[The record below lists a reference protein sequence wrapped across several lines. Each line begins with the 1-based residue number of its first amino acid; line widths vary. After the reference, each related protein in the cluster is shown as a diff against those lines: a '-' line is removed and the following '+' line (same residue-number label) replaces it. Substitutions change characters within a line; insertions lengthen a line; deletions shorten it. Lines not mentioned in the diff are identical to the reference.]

1 MKKLLSIIALL
12 MAFAAA
18 GFAADKTVYLKPT
31 ADWLSGARFAV
42 HMFGSSDGE
51 TSWADVNTL
60 ATNETDIYKVVIPEK
75 FTKIIFCRMNG
86 ATTENNWGNR
96 WNQTQDITLTSDKD
110 LYTITGWDTCD
121 EGSTYTLATISS
133 VSLTGDLDLALADG
147 EEKVLDLSSTL
158 LNKNFKLKVN
168 NTEIGT
174 NQLTLVDAGGLVTL
188 GTNDGDNFTLKNNTS
203 GYKTYTVK
211 AKWAPSSNAAKN
223 WTLTIAGQ
231 DARVLNYAIVG
242 DWTTDGEGWDN
253 DQPMTKD
260 SENPSI
266 YTLTINDF
274 PVAFEAGQTKKTYYY
289 KLRTNG
295 IWGLYDLPNGNEN
308 KSKEFTE
315 EGTYTLVF
323 TANVSEHTLD
333 MTATKKF
340 ILPGTTIYTSSTPTT
355 VDWGSPITISYA
367 TLTEANAKIGDRIH
381 VRVDGVTEGAQ
392 VRAQSNWTALESGIG
407 VNGESQEV
415 SFILTGDMMTR
426 IKANGLQ
433 ICGTGYSTSQV
444 TLETTSYSGSEKSI
458 WIGNAES
465 NFGIDWMHFANANVK
480 AGDVLRVT
488 ATKHES
494 SSSGYWLELAPGGN
508 WGENLIRSDANDE
521 IHYYFITLTT
531 KSIEQVTKEWSSSTI
546 NHGGYTITQVELVPM
561 TGYYVVNNEN
571 TWTTVAEMTKD
582 EGEYTTVLKNM
593 ADKYFVIFPNNALS
607 DEATAIHNWNKAIRP
622 TVESGNFN
630 VNYWINYQ
638 STTTNTNNGAVWH
651 VADNNTADLTLTF
664 KPDLSENNYTITAS
678 ETIVISDAG
687 YRTYSKAQN
696 YKVADG
702 TSVYYVKEVGESIKL
717 TAAESNILPGTGTE
731 NKAGRGIILKGKGKV
746 VITPTDPEVE
756 LAALED
762 NMLVGT
768 GDWDYDL
775 SGYDNDYTCFI
786 LAIGDN
792 GVGFYNATGTVGAHK
807 AFLPILT
814 STLSTT
820 AREFLGFEE
829 GNTTSIDVRSKMEDG
844 RGDVYNLNGQ
854 RVAQP
859 TKGLYIVN
867 GRKVVI
873 K

>member
-18 GFAADKTVYLKPT
+18 GFADDKTVYLDGNGVWNDGRFALEMKDANNVASWTDFILVPGETKIYMATVTADITSIKICRMNSNYTDNNEGNIWNYKGWYTSFENNALFTITSWDNGDTGCTISTYTIANTPTVLLKADWNNWEGDPLTLGTPAQVDLSSATTAQGFKLYVNDTWLGYDNVTLAGADGLVSKDSEGNMILSYSLFGYGKYAIT
-31 ADWLSGARFAV
+31 ADWTPN
-42 HMFGSSDGE
+42 SS
-51 TSWADVNTL
+51 
-60 ATNETDIYKVVIPEK
+60 
-75 FTKIIFCRMNG
+75 
-86 ATTENNWGNR
+86 
-96 WNQTQDITLTSDKD
+96 QTQGWTVTV
-110 LYTITGWDTCD
+110 TGTK
-121 EGSTYTLATISS
+121 YR
-133 VSLTGDLDLALADG
+133 
-147 EEKVLDLSSTL
+147 
-158 LNKNFKLKVN
+158 
-168 NTEIGT
+168 
-174 NQLTLVDAGGLVTL
+174 
-188 GTNDGDNFTLKNNTS
+188 DNIP
-203 GYKTYTVK
+203 G
-211 AKWAPSSNAAKN
+211 
-223 WTLTIAGQ
+223 
-231 DARVLNYAIVG
+231 IVG
-242 DWTTDGEGWDN
+242 DWTSEGSGWSN
-253 DQPMTKD
+253 DQQMTRD
-260 SENPSI
+260 ESNPNI
-266 YTLTINDF
+266 FTLTVDDF
-274 PVAFEAGQTKKTYYY
+274 EVTTANSTWSY
-289 KLRTNG
+289 KLRTNRN
-295 IWGLYDLPNGNEN
+295 WDTYNLPNGDSNY
-308 KSKEFTE
+308 SKTFDEA
-315 EGTYTLVF
+315 GTYTLVF